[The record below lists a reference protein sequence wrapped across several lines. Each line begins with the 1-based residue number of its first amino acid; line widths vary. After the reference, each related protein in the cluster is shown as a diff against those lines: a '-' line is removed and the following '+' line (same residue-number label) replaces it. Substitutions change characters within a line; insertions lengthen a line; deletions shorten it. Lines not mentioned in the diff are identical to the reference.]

1 MQSPEPSPAMEQ
13 NMSSH
18 PPPRPPDYGIVR
30 RVEETTK
37 KIQDAAQEATER
49 SARKQEARRQQELAE
64 RAKREQER
72 KGREVRPR

>member
-1 MQSPEPSPAMEQ
+1 ML
-13 NMSSH
+13 SH

-30 RVEETTK
+30 QAEDTRQ
-37 KIQDAAQEATER
+37 KIQDAGQEAAER
-49 SARKQEARRQQELAE
+49 ATRDREARRQRELAD